1 MSSEREKLNELK
13 NNLLE
18 LEELENG
25 RQQKLG
31 EQKNSM
37 NEVRQN
43 YSRIQEQLQQL
54 QSELTKQNDTLADI
68 TSKQEV
74 SSLLN
79 CFKLLDF
86 FEDLKR

>member
-18 LEELENG
+18 LEELENR

-54 QSELTKQNDTLADI
+54 QSELTKQNDTLAVI

-74 SSLLN
+74 SSFLN
-79 CFKLLDF
+79 YFKLLDF
-86 FEDLKR
+86 FKVSKR